1 MATIKKGI
9 LGGVSGKVGNVVGAN
24 WKGID
29 YLRIKPANVTN
40 ANTEPQVSQRMKFA
54 VILKFLQPIIEFIRI
69 GFKSYAIRMSAFNA
83 AFSYNYHEAL
93 TGEFPNYSLDFAKV
107 LISRGNLPGAIDPG
121 CSSTEPG
128 KVKLTWVNNSGS
140 NAASETDAALVLIF
154 DPDTNQA
161 YYQLQAAARVDGE
174 ALIAVP
180 ADFSG
185 KTVHCYLSF
194 MSIGSALSGQVKN
207 SVSNSNYVGSVT
219 IV

>member
-29 YLRIKPANVTN
+29 YLRIKPANFTN

-54 VILKFLQPIIEFIRI
+54 VVLKFLQPINELLRI

-93 TGEFPNYSLDFAKV
+93 TGEFPNYSLDYAKV
-107 LISRGNLPGAIDPG
+107 LFSRGNLPGAIDPG
-121 CSSTEPG
+121 CTSNEPG
-128 KVKLTWVNNSGS
+128 KLKFTWLNNSGS
-140 NAASETDAALVLIF
+140 NAASETDAAVVLIF
-154 DPDTNQA
+154 NPESYQA
-161 YYQLQAAARVDGE
+161 YYLLQAAARADGE
-174 ALIAVP
+174 AVITVP

-185 KTVHCYLSF
+185 KMVHCYLSF

-207 SVSNSNYVGSVT
+207 SVSNSNYIGSVT
-219 IV
+219 VA